1 MLGDLQRKGP
11 RASYRRQ
18 RRDMER
24 RKRVEERNRGRH
36 DPEWAW
42 KNRSLHQ
49 ILGYFGHV
57 IHGFPFVVLF
67 VESLVK
73 I

>member
-24 RKRVEERNRGRH
+24 RKR
-36 DPEWAW
+36 EWR
-42 KNRSLHQ
+42 KEIEGDM
-49 ILGYFGHV
+49 ILSGLG
-57 IHGFPFVVLF
+57 
-67 VESLVK
+67 K
-73 I
+73 IDHYTKF